1 METQHTTPST
11 ITKDDI
17 LDDLLRFVNRRT
29 GINIRD
35 YAKSC
40 ADKDGVSAF
49 RTTYREILRDGRDA
63 RKLIRACRYLVPF
76 GILLLQ
82 GRTRDRLTY
91 TDRGWDYCAGQYWCT
106 EYRAAACRYLSRCYR
121 DALMSQGMTGEQVKQ
136 RAKRELG
143 IGIVRR
149 WFS

>member
-29 GINIRD
+29 GMDIRN
-35 YAKSC
+35 YADSW

-49 RTTYREILRDGRDA
+49 RSEYREILRDGRDA
-63 RKLIRACRYLVPF
+63 RELIRACRYLVPVE
-76 GILLLQ
+76 ILLQQ
-82 GRTRDRLTY
+82 GRTNDRLTY
-91 TDRGWDYCAGQYWCT
+91 THRGWDYCVGQYWCT
-106 EYRAAACRYLSRCYR
+106 EYRAAACRYLRRCYR
-121 DALMSQGMTGEQVKQ
+121 DALMSQGMTWEQVKQ

-143 IGIVRR
+143 MGIVRR
-149 WFS
+149 WFV